1 MYIHGG
7 IVASVIGNMQ
17 KTVLLTLGRLPKALE
32 LARALHSAGCRVLV
46 ADPFATHLS
55 KPSRSVAKTFKVTA
69 PNKDLDTFHDD
80 ILKIVSEESVD
91 LIIPVSEEVLYVSLL
106 IPRLPET
113 TKFFGLSFGTLQ
125 DLHNKQRFQ
134 ELVSE
139 AGLTP
144 IPTASAKTSEALA
157 LAEANACIVKPIL
170 GCSGQGLAFFK
181 QGQLPPPSMLVRDN
195 LVQKRIHG
203 REICCQTVAR
213 QGEVLGT
220 ALYEG
225 LAHSGTVSVCFSR
238 VDDAPQV
245 KAWIEH
251 FVRHLNFDGF
261 IAFDF
266 IVDEDG
272 TPWPLECNPRL
283 TSGIH
288 FMDHADLAA
297 SVLGEPLPQPI
308 RLKDQTRFQ
317 EGHTNLLLV
326 YSDVLKPIST
336 LKKFGRVLSTPDVLW
351 RWSDP
356 LPFLLMTPM
365 SWPVLKQVMF
375 DGVGFGEAAT
385 KDVEWREPSRATMS
399 RLSAQYV

>member
-1 MYIHGG
+1 YIYRRV
-7 IVASVIGNMQ
+7 VASVTGNMQ

-46 ADPFATHLS
+46 ADPFSTHLAR
-55 KPSRSVAKTFKVTA
+55 PSRSVAKSFRVTA
-69 PNKDLDTFHDD
+69 PNNDLDAFHDD
-80 ILKIVSEESVD
+80 LFEIINSETVD
-91 LIIPVSEEVLYVSLL
+91 LIIPVSEEALYVSLL
-106 IPRLPET
+106 RPRLPDHAT
-113 TKFFGLSFGTLQ
+113 IFGPSFGTLQ
-125 DLHNKQRFQ
+125 DLHNKHRFQ
-134 ELVSE
+134 EIVAE

-157 LAEANACIVKPIL
+157 LSEANESVVKPIL
-170 GCSGQGLAFFK
+170 GCSGTGLAFFE
-181 QGQLPPPSMLVRDN
+181 QGQVPPPSMLTRDN
-195 LVQKRIHG
+195 LVQKRIRG
-203 REICCQTVAR
+203 REICCQTIAR
-213 QGEVLGT
+213 KGEVLGT
-220 ALYEG
+220 VLYEG
-225 LAHSGTVSVCFSR
+225 LAHSGTVAVSFSR

-245 KAWIEH
+245 EAWIEQ

-266 IVDEDG
+266 IIDEDG
-272 TPWPLECNPRL
+272 MPWPLECNPRL

-297 SVLGEPLPQPI
+297 GALGLDLSQPI
-308 RLKDQTRFQ
+308 RVKSATRFQ
-317 EGHTNLLLV
+317 EGHTALLTA
-326 YSDVLKPIST
+326 YGDILKPVSMFRQ
-336 LKKFGRVLSTPDVLW
+336 LGRVFSTPDVLW

-385 KDVEWREPSRATMS
+385 SDVEWREPARATMS
-399 RLSAQYV
+399 RLCGEYV